1 MTMRTMRVETR
12 AAAVAALLLA
22 AGCGKDAGAAGGGAP
37 KGGPGG
43 GGGPSVT
50 LAETDVAAPRR
61 VALEDA
67 IPVTGTLEPLERAEV
82 RARIEGDL
90 VGVYVREGEPVRAGQ
105 LLARFESTEQAGAA
119 GSAAA
124 DLAAA
129 RAELSTAQWSLEQ
142 TRELHQQGAVPERDV
157 RVAEQAAASARA
169 RLAAAQQRV
178 GSAGNEIRDTR
189 VLAPTSGIVER
200 RSANPGEHVSRGA
213 TLFTVVRGDV
223 LELAAAVPERRA
235 AAVRPGMPVRFV
247 ADGRE
252 FEGVVARMGPSVD
265 PGSRAV
271 TVYVRVPN
279 PGGALRAGAFASGRI
294 VARVEQGALAVPL
307 AAIREGRSGGRPFV
321 YRVADEEI
329 DVTEVEIGLTDQAQ
343 GVVQIAQGLTEGDRV
358 VVGNVGLLGDG
369 MKVRMAGQGG
379 GRGGRGGRGGQAGQG
394 AAKSR

>member
-1 MTMRTMRVETR
+1 MIDRTMRLEIR
-12 AAAVAALLLA
+12 AAAVAALVLA
-22 AGCGKDAGAAGGGAP
+22 AGCGGDAGAASGGAP
-37 KGGPGG
+37 KGGPG

-50 LAETDVAAPRR
+50 LAETDVASPRR
-61 VALEDA
+61 VAIEDA

-90 VGVYVREGEPVRAGQ
+90 VGVYVREGEAVRAGQ
-105 LLARFESTEQAGAA
+105 LLARFEAVQQANAA

-129 RAELSTAQWSLEQ
+129 RAEVSTAQWTLEQ

-178 GSAGNEIRDTR
+178 GSASNEISDTR
-189 VLAPTSGIVER
+189 VVAPISGVIEHR
-200 RSANPGEHVSRGA
+200 TANPGEHVNRGA
-213 TLFTVVRGDV
+213 AMFTLVRGDV

-235 AAVRPGMPVRFV
+235 AAVRPGLPVRFV
-247 ADGRE
+247 AEGRS
-252 FEGVVARMGPSVD
+252 FDGVVARVGPSVD

-294 VARVEQGALAVPL
+294 VGRVVEGALAVPAGAL
-307 AAIREGRSGGRPFV
+307 REGRAGGKPFV
-321 YRVADEEI
+321 YRVADGEI
-329 DVTEVEIGLTDQAQ
+329 DVSEVTVGLTDEAQ
-343 GVVQIAQGLTEGDRV
+343 GVVEIAEGLAEGDRV

-369 MKVRMAGQGG
+369 MKVRMAGQEGGGG
-379 GRGGRGGRGGQAGQG
+379 GRRGGGGQGK
-394 AAKSR
+394 AKGR